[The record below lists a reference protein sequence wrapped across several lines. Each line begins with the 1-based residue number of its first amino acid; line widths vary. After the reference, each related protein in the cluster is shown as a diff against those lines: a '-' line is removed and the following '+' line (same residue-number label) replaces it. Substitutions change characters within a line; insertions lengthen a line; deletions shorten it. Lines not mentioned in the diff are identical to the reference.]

1 MQVNMSRNRLSKLM
15 GVNPQS
21 TLSVEMIDEQRND
34 WFITKLIEDLKDLKE
49 IARRN
54 GETKTTAL
62 LKNPEAAIIIDKM
75 EANIEKRFGIKIL
88 IKVGDKGELAA
99 RSYFNIY
106 DSVIHNIG
114 SNYSQYW
121 REQLA
126 NIGAFRNEDGTDL
139 ADSVRDNRI
148 SDSIYRD
155 VKLGNGRWTR
165 VTAEDAAMYRAVK
178 ALKEKLKTSGLI
190 IDRKKAY
197 VSGLPKE
204 YVSFIYIDFVTYL
217 NRLDEIP
224 EEVASSIMHEIGH
237 IWTFIEY
244 SVKHVYN
251 TTALIDSMQDAATK
265 GKSAKE
271 TLYYIADHVDIPDDE
286 KKKIKSKSLIPAV
299 LYFIHCYASEN
310 TYPGNDIENLADRF
324 CTRFGLGEYLGTSLE
339 KETPEMYRHY
349 YFRYGAGF
357 SSFMLVTV
365 SVIYS
370 LIFALAQISG
380 LLLITVPFIGIYVI
394 YLMYKKFFGSS
405 KVPNIAH
412 LKDVAQ
418 YDEFADR
425 IKRIKFEMIR
435 MIKSSD
441 SYDDPQYKK
450 EMLDSIDTLERIIS
464 AVPPPSKGLIASIG
478 KFFTPKYILDRHKLE
493 QIDKELEALME
504 NDLYLATLKLEL
516 INNKG

>member
-99 RSYFNIY
+99 RSHFNIY
-106 DSVIHNIG
+106 DSVINNIG
-114 SNYSQYW
+114 GSYSQYW

-148 SDSIYRD
+148 SDSISRD
-155 VKLGNGRWTR
+155 VKLGNGRWTT
-165 VTAEDAAMYRAVK
+165 VSAEDAAMYRAVK

-190 IDRKKAY
+190 IDRKKAHIT
-197 VSGLPKE
+197 GLPKE
-204 YVSFIYIDFVTYL
+204 YVSFIFIDFVTYL

-349 YFRYGAGF
+349 YFRYGSGF
-357 SSFMLVTV
+357 SSFISVTV
-365 SVIYS
+365 SVIFN
-370 LIFALAQISG
+370 LIFVLAQATP
-380 LLLITVPFIGIYVI
+380 LLVLTLPFLGVYVL

-405 KVPNIAH
+405 KAPNIVY

-450 EMLDSIDTLERIIS
+450 EMLDSINTLERIIS

>member
-34 WFITKLIEDLKDLKE
+34 WFISKLIEYLKDLKE
-49 IARRN
+49 IARRT
-54 GETKTTAL
+54 GVTKTTTL
-62 LKNPEAAIIIDKM
+62 VKNPEASIILDKL
-75 EANIEKRFGIKIL
+75 EADIEKRFGIKIL
-88 IKVGDKGELAA
+88 IKVGDHEDLSC

-114 SNYSQYW
+114 TTYGEYW
-121 REQLA
+121 SERLA
-126 NIGAFRNEDGTDL
+126 SIGAFRNEDGTDL

-148 SDSIYRD
+148 GDGIIRN
-155 VKLGNGRWTR
+155 VQLGNGRWTE
-165 VTAEDAAMYRAVK
+165 VSAEDAALYRGIK

-190 IDRKKAY
+190 IDRRKAHIT
-197 VSGLPKE
+197 GLPKE
-204 YVSFIYIDFVTYL
+204 YVSFIFIDFVTYL
-217 NRLDEIP
+217 NRLNELP

-251 TTALIDSMQDAATK
+251 TTALIDSMQDASTK

-299 LYFIHCYASEN
+299 LYFIHCYATEN
-310 TYPGNDIENLADRF
+310 TYPGNDIEHLADRF
-324 CTRFGLGEYLGTSLE
+324 CARFGLGEYLGTSLE
-339 KETPEMYRHY
+339 KETRDIYKGY
-349 YFRYGAGF
+349 YFRYGSGLTAF
-357 SSFMLVTV
+357 ISVTV
-365 SVIYS
+365 TVIFN
-370 LIFALAQISG
+370 LIFALTQAAPM
-380 LLLITVPFIGIYVI
+380 LVLTLPFLGVYVL

-405 KVPNIAH
+405 KVSNIAY
-412 LKDVAQ
+412 LKDIAQ